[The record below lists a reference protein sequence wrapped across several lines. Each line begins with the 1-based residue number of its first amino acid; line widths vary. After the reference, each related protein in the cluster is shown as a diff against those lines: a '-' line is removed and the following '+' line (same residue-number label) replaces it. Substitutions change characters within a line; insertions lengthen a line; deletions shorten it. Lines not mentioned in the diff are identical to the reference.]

1 MAKGQRLTTE
11 ETQQLKAIIRTGEP
25 IAAIADRM
33 ASQYNRP
40 VDSFRMTL
48 YNLAKR
54 TYKIAT
60 WNGPKKRRTKNTT
73 QPAAPVMETSIER
86 TPSQKIARVERY
98 DDDIRIYF

>member
-1 MAKGQRLTTE
+1 MAKGQRLTAQ
-11 ETQQLKAIIRTGEP
+11 ETQQLKAVIRTGEP

-33 ASQYNRP
+33 ASRYNRP

-54 TYKIAT
+54 TKKIAT

-73 QPAAPVMETSIER
+73 QPAAPVMETSTVR
-86 TPSQKIARVERY
+86 TPSQRVTRVERY
-98 DDDIRIYF
+98 DDHIRIYF